1 MHHYQKKV
9 QSVVSISSKIVAV
22 IPIGGKGTRL
32 KKIIGN
38 IPKPIYQISGKST
51 LLRICEILKSYGIK
65 NIIIT
70 IGYESIQCINH
81 INEIKK
87 NLNLNI
93 DFYQEKIPLGESG
106 SLWKIQEKLSDHF
119 LFINGDL
126 IFSLDFSRL
135 YNFHFRL
142 KSDLTLVTH
151 TSSHPYDSDLVSTPT
166 GSLVEKL
173 YLKNNKEHSKV
184 NAYLGFS
191 GIAMVNKKVLSKIEP
206 PKDIKVSSL
215 FQYLAKNAFDNL
227 YRIYS
232 YNTSEYIKDMGTPA
246 RLEEVKKAIINNTL
260 NIKNYSNKQNALFID
275 RDNTLLK
282 CDIGE
287 YILSKTKVTYLI
299 KNIKNLALLA
309 KKYSLVVLVTN
320 QPQISMGKL
329 TFEQLEII
337 NSKLINVCLE
347 YDLKIDAVAFCPHH
361 PHKGF
366 DLEISILKT
375 DCFCRKPNPGLFYE
389 QAYLRNINLN
399 KSLMIGDSNTDKEAA
414 LNSGCDFC
422 FIDEL

>member
-1 MHHYQKKV
+1 MSFSRKT
-9 QSVVSISSKIVAV
+9 VAV

-32 KKIIGN
+32 RGVIGN
-38 IPKPIYQISGKST
+38 IPKPIYQILGKSS

-65 NIIIT
+65 NILIT

-81 INEIKK
+81 IKDIRE
-87 NLNLNI
+87 NLDLNI

-106 SLWKIQEKLSDHF
+106 SLWKIKEKLSEHF

-135 YNFHFRL
+135 FNFHFRL

-173 YLKNNKEHSKV
+173 YLKNNNKHSDV
-184 NAYLGFS
+184 SAYLGFS
-191 GIAMVNKKVLSKIEP
+191 GIAIINKNLMSKIEP

-215 FQYLAKNAFDNL
+215 FQYLAKNAFNKL
-227 YRIYS
+227 ERIYS
-232 YNTSEYIKDMGTPA
+232 YNTSEYIKDMGTPE
-246 RLEEVKKAIINNTL
+246 RLEEVKKAIMDNTL
-260 NIKNYSNKQNALFID
+260 NTKNYCNKQNALFID

-282 CDIGE
+282 CDRGE
-287 YILSKTKVTYLI
+287 YILSETKVIYLI
-299 KNIKNLALLA
+299 ENIRKLALLA
-309 KKYSLVVLVTN
+309 KKYTVVVMVTN
-320 QPQISMGKL
+320 QPQISMGNL
-329 TFEQLEII
+329 TFDQLEII
-337 NSKLINVCLE
+337 NSKLIKTCLE
-347 YDLKIDAVAFCPHH
+347 YDLKIDVVAVCPHH

-366 DLEISILKT
+366 DSEISVLKT

-399 KSLMIGDSNTDKEAA
+399 QSLMIGDSNSDKEAA
-414 LNSGCDFC
+414 FNSGCDFC
-422 FIDEL
+422 FIDDL